1 MATQDRGLPSIA
13 EKRSFVREMFTAIA
27 PRYDF
32 LNHLLSLNLDRR
44 WRRQAVDALDWE
56 DHPSGTYLDLCAGTL
71 DLAVELRGRRG
82 FDGCVVGA
90 DFAIPMLALGRG
102 KDRRVAAVGADA
114 LQLPFADG
122 TFDGCMVAFGIRN
135 LESVDGG
142 LAEMARVVKPGG
154 RVVILEFSLPR
165 RWPIRPL
172 YLGYFRFVLPHV
184 GRLVSKHTSAYGYL
198 PDSVHAFPEPIPARF
213 GARVSGADSSRGA
226 DRRAPVSGGAPPVA
240 HVWCHRIVRRRPAG
254 TVTQRR
260 GRRVGKGAGRA
271 KKSAGKREHPQQH
284 APGRR
289 GTPPPPGPMRHPHKT
304 PTPNR
309 RGR

>member
-71 DLAVELRGRRG
+71 DLAVELQRRRG

-135 LESVDGG
+135 LESVDA
-142 LAEMARVVKPGG
+142 LSRLLSVCVAPC
-154 RVVILEFSLPR
+154 
-165 RWPIRPL
+165 RP
-172 YLGYFRFVLPHV
+172 V
-184 GRLVSKHTSAYGYL
+184 GVQTYECLWV
-198 PDSVHAFPEPIPARF
+198 PARF